1 MTPVKY
7 IKETKINIKY
17 LEAIESGEFEK
28 RLKHFIRKTAQD
40 KQFGFGI
47 EDYY

>member
-1 MTPVKY
+1 VAY
-7 IKETKINIKY
+7 VETGRGR
-17 LEAIESGEFEK
+17 SGEFEK
-28 RLKHFIRKTAQD
+28 RLNHLLQMTEQD